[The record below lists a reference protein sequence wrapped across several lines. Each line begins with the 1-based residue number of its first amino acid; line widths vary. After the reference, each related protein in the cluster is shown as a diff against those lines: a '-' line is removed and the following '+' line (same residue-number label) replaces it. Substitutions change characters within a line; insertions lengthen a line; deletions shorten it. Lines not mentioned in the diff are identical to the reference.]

1 MSFLDRFKIQPKH
14 KSEDPE
20 IRLAS
25 VPELGAADGDD
36 AVLVALAT
44 EDPDARV
51 RRAAAARIED
61 VGVLARIAGSDAD
74 AGLRDEVLGRLAE
87 VAASGGSPE
96 VAAQALGALTDQKQI
111 GTVAKIS
118 PIESVRSDAVGRL
131 SDVKTLSSVARH
143 AADARTAALA
153 AERIQDPA
161 ELLNVATKT
170 DHKDAGIGALERA
183 AAGTSL
189 DRATLEGLADRA
201 KNKSVAKRA
210 RAMVQ
215 AMDEAEA
222 ARRAAL
228 EQHQQR
234 VAGAIAGVEA
244 LAASTTMAGA
254 EQQLDDAEAGW
265 NAILAGAT
273 HEISAAERA
282 RFDGAVQA
290 ARATLERE
298 ARERAEEEQ
307 RRAQLAAA
315 RATREALCER
325 IEAIHGEDA
334 LDRLDAARSEWEGL
348 PPDPDADAHERF
360 MKQFEAA
367 CARARTRHE
376 NRLETAPPTR
386 GTRSRASGGRCTR
399 RPKGWTRPSCSA
411 TPPPRPPSAS
421 APKRR
426 RRQPRRRSASRCSA
440 STS

>member
-14 KSEDPE
+14 KSPDPE
-20 IRLAS
+20 VRLAS
-25 VPELGAADGDD
+25 VPELGAEEGDA

-131 SDVKTLSSVARH
+131 TDVKTLSSVARH

-183 AAGTSL
+183 AGTGL

-228 EQHQQR
+228 DQHQQR

-254 EQQLDDAEAGW
+254 EQRLAEAEAGW
-265 NAILAGAT
+265 QAIVAGAT
-273 HEISAAERA
+273 HDITADERA
-282 RFDGAVQA
+282 RFDAAIAA

-307 RRAQLAAA
+307 RRAQIAAA

-325 IEAIHGEDA
+325 IEA
-334 LDRLDAARSEWEGL
+334 
-348 PPDPDADAHERF
+348 F
-360 MKQFEAA
+360 
-367 CARARTRHE
+367 
-376 NRLETAPPTR
+376 
-386 GTRSRASGGRCTR
+386 
-399 RPKGWTRPSCSA
+399 
-411 TPPPRPPSAS
+411 
-421 APKRR
+421 
-426 RRQPRRRSASRCSA
+426 
-440 STS
+440 